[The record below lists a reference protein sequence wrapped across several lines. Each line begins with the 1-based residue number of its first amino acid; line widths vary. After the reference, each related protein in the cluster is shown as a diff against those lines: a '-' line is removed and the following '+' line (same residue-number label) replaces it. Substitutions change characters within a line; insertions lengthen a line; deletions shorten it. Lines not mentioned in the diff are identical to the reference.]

1 MKINEGIEKI
11 DRSKMPVCEG
21 FADIKFP
28 DVYENKLPN
37 GMNVLVLEDRKI
49 PIISTRILLSAGS
62 IHDALIGKN
71 KSGIAS
77 LITEMITKGTIS
89 RSAEDIADEI
99 EYLGADLNSNVS
111 YDSIFVSAKSLTKY
125 FIQVFEIACD
135 ILLNPVF
142 AEEELKKAKTQ
153 RLNNLLYYNDYGKF
167 LSSTMFIKN
176 IHKNSPYSDTTIGS
190 LESVE
195 NISRQDIMDYYYKLF
210 NPANITIAFIGD
222 ISPDD
227 AYNMSLE
234 KFKSWKSFKSGVLN
248 IKENKLNNTNEIFI
262 LDKKDFVQSDIFL
275 GHLSLPLNNP
285 DYIPMIVLNTIIGGT
300 FTSRLNKR
308 LREKSGY
315 TYGISSSFNLKKFT
329 GEFVVKTSVNTDV
342 TSNSTEIILD
352 ELRSIVNENVS
363 DEELLNAKNYIMGSF
378 PLQMETSNSIAGSL
392 LRLKFYEF
400 DKNFY
405 NTLFSKIEK
414 LNSDDILNTARKHI
428 HPENVIISIT
438 GNAGRFSKSME
449 QFGKVT
455 VLKNI

>member
-1 MKINEGIEKI
+1 MKINKSREKI

-62 IHDALIGKN
+62 IHDTLIGEN
-71 KSGIAS
+71 KSGVAS
-77 LITEMITKGTIS
+77 LITEMLTRGTVT

-99 EYLGADLNSNVS
+99 EYFGADLNSNVS
-111 YDSIFVSAKSLTKY
+111 FDSIFVSAKSLTKY
-125 FIQVFEIACD
+125 FSKVFEIACD

-167 LSSTMFIKN
+167 LSSKMFIRYV
-176 IHKNSPYSDTTIGS
+176 HKNSPYSETTIGS
-190 LESVE
+190 FESVE
-195 NISRQDIMDYYYKLF
+195 NISREDILAYYDKFF
-210 NPANITIAFIGD
+210 NPSNITIAFIGD
-222 ISPDD
+222 ISPAD
-227 AYNMSLE
+227 AYAMASE
-234 KFKSWKSFKSGVLN
+234 KFNNWKSYKSCVID
-248 IKENKLNNTNEIFI
+248 IKANKLNDNNEIFV

-315 TYGISSSFNLKKFT
+315 TYGISSTFNLKKNT
-329 GEFVVKTSVNTDV
+329 GEFIVKTSVNTNV
-342 TSNSTEIILD
+342 TANSTEIILD
-352 ELRSIVNENVS
+352 ELRSIVNKIVPE
-363 DEELLNAKNYIMGSF
+363 EELVNAKNYIMGSF

-400 DKNFY
+400 EKDFY

-414 LNSDDILNTARKHI
+414 LNVDDILNTARKHI
-428 HPENVIISIT
+428 HPENVIISIA
-438 GNAGRFSKSME
+438 GNADRFSKSME

-455 VLKNI
+455 VLKSI